1 MSTAAPATSPQPGA
15 AGRPGGRRRRCTQL
29 ARGTA
34 VPLKGVGNVDPGV
47 FLPSPRVS
55 IPATRAQGKRGA
67 RRSHWTTDRRL
78 WGARGGSLPQNG
90 ASPEQASSAEL
101 QGTHSGTHPSGL
113 SVWLG
118 ELCQPPPPNP
128 ARPSPR
134 PPRKPLGPLRG
145 PFPFPG
151 PQAAVACSPSPR
163 TSSALSRIS
172 CRQSMPRAPPIAWRL
187 VQGSPAGASA
197 SLAAEPR
204 SLGQRLWSLRSRRTV
219 GPFPGR
225 AAAGATAGNLRVRAS
240 VRASFFSLG

>member
-1 MSTAAPATSPQPGA
+1 M
-15 AGRPGGRRRRCTQL
+15 
-29 ARGTA
+29 
-34 VPLKGVGNVDPGV
+34 DPGV

-151 PQAAVACSPSPR
+151 PQAAAACSPSPW